1 MPFISSAQK
10 ALLSTRLI
18 AGVPSVSTEE
28 ATLIAGI
35 ICDWLEQDA
44 IPTLLVSAGIA
55 IAGVGGGVP
64 GPVTGATIAPGKVT

>member
-18 AGVPSVSTEE
+18 AGVPSVSTGE
-28 ATLIAGI
+28 AEIIAGI

-64 GPVTGATIAPGKVT
+64 GPVTGATVAPGKVT